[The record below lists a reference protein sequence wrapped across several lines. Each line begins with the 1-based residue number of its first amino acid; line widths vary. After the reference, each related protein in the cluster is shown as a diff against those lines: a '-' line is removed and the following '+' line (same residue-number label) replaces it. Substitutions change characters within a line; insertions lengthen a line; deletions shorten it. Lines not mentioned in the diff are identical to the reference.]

1 MTKRRTTELQPM
13 SKKAFST
20 LFNFSAFWGHHYE
33 LHSAAKG
40 QAANGKPLSEKK
52 PNPKRFHQLNVHVLS
67 KTTGVVVA
75 IGFSVAEGFQDR
87 IALDQDVFN
96 PGMVRG

>member
-1 MTKRRTTELQPM
+1 VEVSLARLLLHHSRLLQQVVGDDTTHGIRLVVE
-13 SKKAFST
+13 
-20 LFNFSAFWGHHYE
+20 
-33 LHSAAKG
+33 
-40 QAANGKPLSEKK
+40 
-52 PNPKRFHQLNVHVLS
+52 LNVHVLS

>member
-1 MTKRRTTELQPM
+1 L
-13 SKKAFST
+13 AFSGDDT
-20 LFNFSAFWGHHYE
+20 THGIRLVVE
-33 LHSAAKG
+33 
-40 QAANGKPLSEKK
+40 
-52 PNPKRFHQLNVHVLS
+52 LNVHVLS

-75 IGFSVAEGFQDR
+75 IGFSVAECFQDR